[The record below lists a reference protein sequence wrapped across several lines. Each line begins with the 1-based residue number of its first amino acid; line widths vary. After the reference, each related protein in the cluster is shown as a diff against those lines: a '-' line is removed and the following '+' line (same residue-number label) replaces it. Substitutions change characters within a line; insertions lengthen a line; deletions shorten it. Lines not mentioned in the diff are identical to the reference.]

1 MAYAELSD
9 VRCYFELLGEGE
21 PLLLIPGL
29 ATTCRLW
36 DSIAPELSQHFTC
49 ILLDNRGVGRSI
61 AKRPPTSLADYVC
74 DLIELMDH
82 LQLQRAHVLGVSL
95 GGVIAQH
102 LAIDHPSRV
111 DHLVL
116 VSTASFFTPYLR
128 RMASLLAQGL
138 RHFKPENFLRM
149 MELLATAPE
158 FHDAHEQLVEQR
170 VASKCAANIS
180 RRAIGTQLRCLA
192 CSEKKLEDYR
202 IESPTL
208 VISGEYDPIIPSCYA
223 RKMADLI
230 PGSRYELIEG
240 AGHNPLVDDA
250 ARVAPMITEFLN
262 DTGLEA
268 MDREAW
274 NVTKDELS
282 GHDPRSTF
290 QSVQGGGFEG

>member
-9 VRCYFELLGEGE
+9 VRCYYELLGDGE

-36 DSIAPELSQHFTC
+36 DSIVPELSQHFTC
-49 ILLDNRGVGRSI
+49 IVVDNRGMGRSI
-61 AKRPPTSLADYVC
+61 ARQTPHSLSDYVS
-74 DLIELMDH
+74 DHIELLDH
-82 LQLQRAHVLGVSL
+82 LQLPRAHVLGVSL

-170 VASKCAANIS
+170 VQSKCAANVS

-192 CSEKKLEDYR
+192 SSEKKPEEYR
-202 IESPTL
+202 IEAPTL
-208 VISGEYDPIIPSCYA
+208 VIAGEYDPIIPSCYA

-230 PGSRYELIEG
+230 PGSQFELIEG

-250 ARVAPMITEFLN
+250 ARVAPMIVEFLN

-268 MDREAW
+268 VELG
-274 NVTKDELS
+274 TIKDAL
-282 GHDPRSTF
+282 
-290 QSVQGGGFEG
+290 

>member
-1 MAYAELSD
+1 MAYAELTD

-21 PLLLIPGL
+21 PLLMIPGL

-36 DSIAPELSQHFTC
+36 DAVAPELAQHFTC
-49 ILLDNRGVGRSI
+49 ILVDNRGVGRSI
-61 AKRPPTSLADYVC
+61 AKRPPTSLTDYVC
-74 DLIELMDH
+74 DLIELLDH
-82 LQLQRAHVLGVSL
+82 LQLPRAHVLGVSL

-111 DHLVL
+111 DRLVL

-138 RHFKPENFLRM
+138 RHFKQENFLRM

-170 VASKCAANIS
+170 VASKCEANVS

-192 CSEKKLEDYR
+192 CSEKQPEDFR
-202 IESPTL
+202 IEAPTL
-208 VISGEYDPIIPSCYA
+208 VVAGEYDPIIPNCYS
-223 RKMADLI
+223 RKMAAAI
-230 PGSRYELIEG
+230 PGSRFELIDG

-250 ARVAPMITEFLN
+250 LRVAPMIEAFLR
-262 DTGLEA
+262 G
-268 MDREAW
+268 DRANGSANPGSEDLVSSHRATAW
-274 NVTKDELS
+274 
-282 GHDPRSTF
+282 
-290 QSVQGGGFEG
+290 GGGF